1 MRLRGAVQHVYTAV
15 AQMQPRKHVPDDT
28 DDTTPTRQHE
38 VDHADQDL
46 DLPRLAD
53 LGHEL

>member
-15 AQMQPRKHVPDDT
+15 AQMQPRRHVPDDT